1 MDDDE
6 LRRGQPTCHVKFG
19 EDVAILAGDGLYAEA
34 FAHLL
39 GASVAP
45 PARVLAAGAE
55 LAAATGVNGMVGG
68 QYADVSAATPPGPSA
83 LRRLHELK
91 TGRLIGASVLCVLL
105 LGGLEDER
113 ATTPFRRFAAE
124 LGVLFQIVDDILDV
138 TGTDAALG
146 KPQGSDERH
155 GKRTYVSEFGI
166 DRARELA
173 GQSHR
178 TGARGAR
185 ADRATAGDRR
195 ARADSGLHLHPQ
207 FMTAKSTPDDAT
219 VPEDTG
225 DGATPAQGRL
235 LDGVDGPQDLR
246 ALSDAE
252 LAQVAQEVR
261 EHIIDTVGEIGG
273 HFGANLGTC
282 ELAVALHS
290 LLDSP
295 RDKILWD
302 VGHQAYPHKV
312 LTGRRDRLATIRQ
325 YGGLTPFCC
334 IEESE
339 HDIMGAGHASTSIG
353 YAVGIKEG
361 MRHARA
367 AAGEADVPQLVDA
380 LDLSPDADREG
391 NVVAVIGD
399 GAMTGGVAFEAI
411 SQAGGLGTP
420 ITVVLNDNGM
430 SIAPNVGALSRY
442 FTRMRLN
449 PKLWHARSGVEDGLT
464 RLPGGIGAAIE
475 RLGPQLKESIKA
487 FWAPGLW
494 WEELNWAYM
503 GVVDGHDVHALREAL
518 REALAAQR
526 PVVVHIATVKGK
538 GFAPAEDGGEEGME
552 KWHAAKPKS
561 IANGAPAPVSQAAAR
576 AKKPPPQYTQVFGEA
591 LVRECERDERV
602 VGITAAMNSGTG
614 LSILQ
619 KAMPARYFDVGIAE
633 QQAIL
638 FAAGLA
644 LEGVKPVAAIYST
657 FLQRA
662 YDQIVHDVCL
672 QRLNV
677 VFAMDRAGLVGDDGP
692 THHGAFDIAYLRC
705 LPNIVL
711 MAPRDEAML
720 VNMLRT
726 ALTYD
731 DGPVALRYPR
741 GEGEGVALPSSPRA
755 IEIGTGEILREGGAG
770 GAVGRRVALIGYG
783 SGVGKALA
791 AASELSEHEI
801 AVTVADARF
810 AKPIDAGLMAQLAA
824 EHDLLVTVEEGVLA
838 GGFGTAVWET
848 LNETGSAPRILR
860 VGLPDRYVTHGK
872 PALLHEEVG
881 FTGARIAERVANAIS
896 GRQSA
901 AVGA

>member
-1 MDDDE
+1 MTPKSHTEDTTSPREDD
-6 LRRGQPTCHVKFG
+6 
-19 EDVAILAGDGLYAEA
+19 
-34 FAHLL
+34 
-39 GASVAP
+39 
-45 PARVLAAGAE
+45 AE
-55 LAAATGVNGMVGG
+55 LATPRAPI
-68 QYADVSAATPPGPSA
+68 VS
-83 LRRLHELK
+83 
-91 TGRLIGASVLCVLL
+91 
-105 LGGLEDER
+105 
-113 ATTPFRRFAAE
+113 
-124 LGVLFQIVDDILDV
+124 
-138 TGTDAALG
+138 
-146 KPQGSDERH
+146 
-155 GKRTYVSEFGI
+155 
-166 DRARELA
+166 
-173 GQSHR
+173 
-178 TGARGAR
+178 
-185 ADRATAGDRR
+185 
-195 ARADSGLHLHPQ
+195 
-207 FMTAKSTPDDAT
+207 
-219 VPEDTG
+219 
-225 DGATPAQGRL
+225 GRL
-235 LDGVDGPQDLR
+235 LDSVEGPADLR

-302 VGHQAYPHKV
+302 VGHQAYPHKI
-312 LTGRRDRLATIRQ
+312 LTGRRDRLETIRQ

-334 IEESE
+334 MEESE

-361 MRHARA
+361 MRHLRA
-367 AAGEADVPQLVDA
+367 AAGAPGQAAVDGEEALADVIG
-380 LDLSPDADREG
+380 EG

-442 FTRMRLN
+442 FTRVRLN
-449 PKLWHARSGVEDGLT
+449 PKLWHARAGVEDGLT
-464 RLPGGIGAAIE
+464 RLPGGIGAAMQ

-518 REALAAQR
+518 KEALAAQR

-561 IANGAPAPVSQAAAR
+561 IANGAPAPVSPASAS

-614 LSILQ
+614 LNILQ
-619 KAMPARYFDVGIAE
+619 KAMPERYFDVGIAE

-662 YDQIVHDVCL
+662 YDQIVHDICL

-711 MAPRDEAML
+711 MAPRDEALLVDML
-720 VNMLRT
+720 HA
-726 ALTYD
+726 ALLYD
-731 DGPVALRYPR
+731 DGPIALRYPR
-741 GEGEGVALPSSPRA
+741 GEGRGTALPVPPRA

-770 GAVGRRVALIGYG
+770 EVAGRRVALIGYG
-783 SGVGKALA
+783 SGVGKALDA
-791 AASELSEHEI
+791 AQELSERDI

-810 AKPIDAGLMAQLAA
+810 AKPIDIGLMAQLAA

-838 GGFGTAVWET
+838 GGFGSAVWET
-848 LNETGSAPRILR
+848 LNETGAAPRILR

-881 FTGARIAERVANAIS
+881 FTGERIAERVARAIS
-896 GRQSA
+896 DRQSA
-901 AVGA
+901 TVGA